1 MHISLNVLGLEHLWV
16 IYPGQHSA
24 FSYAIQE
31 RTSIGSMQDLVD
43 LGQLL
48 EL

>member
-16 IYPGQHSA
+16 IYPGQN
-24 FSYAIQE
+24 SYAIQE
-31 RTSIGSMQDLVD
+31 RVSTCSIRNLVD

-48 EL
+48 KL